1 MRLIRRWV
9 MLLLAAAA
17 LPTHAA
23 DPDYYG
29 GVMLGVTS
37 YDQYGVGF
45 NMTSF
50 TARLGYQM
58 SHSIAVEAR
67 VASGNAGQGSGT
79 NSAYTYQVDAL
90 GSVLAKLSWQ
100 PFSDSEAYLYAL
112 LGGTAARTTT
122 TSPVANDQKNNLHGG
137 SIGIG
142 LDLFADRT
150 NALNIE
156 WIQYLRGTVTG
167 STNNTYTI
175 SNFGIGYLH
184 RF

>member
-1 MRLIRRWV
+1 
-9 MLLLAAAA
+9 MLLLAAVA

-29 GVMLGVTS
+29 GLMLGVTS

-58 SHSIAVEAR
+58 SRSFAVEAR
-67 VASGNAGQGSGT
+67 VAAANAGQGSSNNGY
-79 NSAYTYQVDAL
+79 AYQVDAL

-100 PFSDSEAYLYAL
+100 PSSSTEAYLHVL
-112 LGGTAARTTT
+112 LGASAAQT
-122 TSPVANDQKNNLHGG
+122 TSTTPGAVDQHNSLHGG
-137 SIGIG
+137 SIGFG
-142 LDLFADRT
+142 LDLFADRER
-150 NALNIE
+150 AINIE
-156 WIQYLRGTVTG
+156 WIQYVRGKVAGDTG
-167 STNNTYTI
+167 PSPQYTLT
-175 SNFGIGYLH
+175 NFGIGYLQ

>member
-1 MRLIRRWV
+1 
-9 MLLLAAAA
+9 
-17 LPTHAA
+17 
-23 DPDYYG
+23 
-29 GVMLGVTS
+29 MLGVTS

-58 SHSIAVEAR
+58 SRSFAVEAR
-67 VASGNAGQGSGT
+67 VAAANAGQGSAGNT
-79 NSAYTYQVDAL
+79 GYSYQVDAL
-90 GSVLAKLSWQ
+90 GSLLAKVSWQ
-100 PFSDSEAYLYAL
+100 PFNDAEAYLYAL

-122 TSPVANDQKNNLHGG
+122 TSPTATDQKNNLHGG

-156 WIQYLRGTVTG
+156 WIQYLRGTVAGT
-167 STNNTYTI
+167 SSNTYTV

>member
-1 MRLIRRWV
+1 MQLFRRWA
-9 MLLLAAAA
+9 MLVLAAAA

-23 DPDYYG
+23 DPNYYG

-58 SHSIAVEAR
+58 SHSFAVEAR
-67 VASGNAGQGSGT
+67 LGGASPGQGSGG
-79 NSAYTYQVDAL
+79 NSGNTYQVDAL
-90 GSVLAKLSWQ
+90 GSLLAKLSWQ
-100 PFSDSEAYLYAL
+100 PFNDADAYLYAL

-122 TSPVANDQKNNLHGG
+122 TSPTAQDQKNNLHGG
-137 SIGIG
+137 SIGFG
-142 LDLFADRT
+142 VDLFADRT
-150 NALNIE
+150 DALNIE
-156 WIQYLRGTVTG
+156 WIQYLRGDVAG
-167 STNNTYTI
+167 SPGNTYTVK
-175 SNFGIGYLH
+175 NFGIGYLH